1 MPESKCYSCG
11 KKITGTPVACAN
23 CGESF
28 CEKHRLPEAHSC
40 ADILGQRELYD
51 GGNKSTKI

>member
-1 MPESKCYSCG
+1 MPETKCYSCG
-11 KKITGTPVACAN
+11 KKIIGTPVACAN

-40 ADILGQRELYD
+40 ADITEGRELYD
-51 GGNKSTKI
+51 GGRIKR